1 MQVRTSPVLLA
12 HLLWEILANDFYRQ
26 LSSYF
31 GSYGVDWSTVVNI
44 VRVAEKSGGHTH
56 RSVADVGNFDIYH
69 LGYLLSHILP
79 KLSVSIVWASYEKQ
93 WAHLT
98 LRAWH
103 SVHTM
108 RARRRSGM
116 TVDEFEDVGRLVLV

>member
-1 MQVRTSPVLLA
+1 M
-12 HLLWEILANDFYRQ
+12 
-26 LSSYF
+26 
-31 GSYGVDWSTVVNI
+31 VNI
-44 VRVAEKSGGHTH
+44 VRVAEKGGGHTH

-79 KLSVSIVWASYEKQ
+79 RLSVRIKVWGFYEKQ
-93 WAHLT
+93 WAYLT

-108 RARRRSGM
+108 RARRRNGM
-116 TVDEFEDVGRLVLV
+116 TVDELEDVGRLALAQAVKCWKGISPLMHGCTRQSADGNR